1 MSKRKIILFMSLSGI
16 AIFLFI
22 VFANNWRNKTYIN
35 KITVKGNITLSEAEV
50 LSAAG
55 IKADSVLNL
64 EELNLSFIRDRV
76 AKHPE
81 IKKVVVSKEPPSELI
96 IEITEK
102 KPLAVII
109 KNNELNLIDDEQE
122 VFTFKNYEKAYDLP
136 VISGLKPEGN
146 PHYKS
151 DINMALN
158 LLKAAYSKG
167 RYLQNMISEINMKD
181 SNKVIV
187 KSNEKSIS
195 FYFPRI
201 EKDALLVYKQK
212 LGLFKKFMEEEIL
225 KKNME
230 CQYVD
235 IRYSNQI
242 IAKFN

>member
-1 MSKRKIILFMSLSGI
+1 MSKRKIILFLSLSSVV
-16 AIFLFI
+16 IFLFI

-81 IKKVVVSKEPPSELI
+81 IKKVIVSKEPPSELI

-136 VISGLKPEGN
+136 VISGLKPDGS
-146 PHYKS
+146 PQYKS

-167 RYLQNMISEINMKD
+167 RYLQNMISEVNMKD

-225 KKNME
+225 KKNLE

>member
-1 MSKRKIILFMSLSGI
+1 MNKKKIILFLGI
-16 AIFLFI
+16 SSVVIFLFI
-22 VFANNWRNKTYIN
+22 IFANNWRNKTYIN
-35 KITVKGNITLSEAEV
+35 KITVKGNITLSEDEI
-50 LSAAG
+50 LNAAG

-64 EELNLSFIRDRV
+64 EELNIAFIRDRV

-81 IKKVVVSKEPPSELI
+81 IKKVIVSKEPPAELI

-102 KPLAVII
+102 KPLAII
-109 KNNELNLIDDEQE
+109 VKNNELNLIDEEQE
-122 VFTFKNYEKAYDLP
+122 AFSFKNYDKVFDLP
-136 VISGLKPEGN
+136 VISGLKAEN
-146 PHYKS
+146 NAQYKS

-187 KSNEKSIS
+187 KSNEKSVS
-195 FYFPRI
+195 FYFPRV
-201 EKDALLVYKQK
+201 EKNAVSVYKQK
-212 LGLFKKFMEEEIL
+212 LVLFKKFMEDEIL
-225 KKNME
+225 KKNAD

>member
-1 MSKRKIILFMSLSGI
+1 MSKRKIILFLSLSSLV
-16 AIFLFI
+16 IFLFI

-35 KITVKGNITLSEAEV
+35 KITVKGNITLSESEV

-136 VISGLKPEGN
+136 VISGLKPEGS
-146 PHYKS
+146 PQYKS

-167 RYLQNMISEINMKD
+167 RYLQNMISEVNMKD

-187 KSNEKSIS
+187 KSNDKSIS

>member
-1 MSKRKIILFMSLSGI
+1 MSSVV
-16 AIFLFI
+16 IFLFI

-35 KITVKGNITLSEAEV
+35 KITVKGNITLTEAEV
-50 LSAAG
+50 LSVAG

-136 VISGLKPEGN
+136 VISGLKPEGS
-146 PHYKS
+146 PQYKS

-167 RYLQNMISEINMKD
+167 RYLQNMISEVNMKD

-201 EKDALLVYKQK
+201 EKDAFTVYKQK
-212 LGLFKKFMEEEIL
+212 LGLFRKFMEEEIL

>member
-1 MSKRKIILFMSLSGI
+1 MSKRKIILFISISSLV
-16 AIFLFI
+16 IFLFI
-22 VFANNWRNKTYIN
+22 LFANNWRNKTFIN
-35 KITVKGNITLSEAEV
+35 KITIKGNITISEEEI
-50 LSAAG
+50 LNAAG

-64 EELNLSFIRDRV
+64 EELNISFIRDRV

-81 IKKVVVSKEPPSELI
+81 IKKVIVNKEPPSELI

-102 KPLAVII
+102 KPLAIII
-109 KNNELNLIDDEQE
+109 KNNELNLIDDELE
-122 VFTFKNYEKAYDLP
+122 VFSFKNYEKVYDLP
-136 VISGLKPEGN
+136 VISGLKAEN
-146 PHYKS
+146 NEHYKS
-151 DINMALN
+151 DLKMALS

-181 SNKVIV
+181 SNKVIL

-195 FYFPRI
+195 FYFPRV
-201 EKDALLVYKQK
+201 EKDAVTLYKQK

-225 KKNME
+225 KKNAD

-235 IRYSNQI
+235 LRYSNQI

>member
-1 MSKRKIILFMSLSGI
+1 MSKRKIILFLSLSSVV
-16 AIFLFI
+16 IFLFI

-81 IKKVVVSKEPPSELI
+81 IKKVIVSKEPPSELI

-136 VISGLKPEGN
+136 VISGLKPDGS
-146 PHYKS
+146 PQYKS

-167 RYLQNMISEINMKD
+167 RYLQNMISEVNMKD

-225 KKNME
+225 KKNLE
-230 CQYVD
+230 CQYVY

>member
-1 MSKRKIILFMSLSGI
+1 MSKRKIILFLGVSSVV
-16 AIFLFI
+16 IFLVI
-22 VFANNWRNKTYIN
+22 IFANNWRNKTYIN
-35 KITVKGNITLSEAEV
+35 KITIKGNNTLSEEEI

-55 IKADSVLNL
+55 IKADSVINL
-64 EELNLSFIRDRV
+64 EELNISFIRDRV

-81 IKKVVVSKEPPSELI
+81 IKKVIVSKEPPSELI

-109 KNNELNLIDDEQE
+109 KNNELNLIDEEQE
-122 VFTFKNYEKAYDLP
+122 VFSFKNYEKAFDLP
-136 VISGLKPEGN
+136 VISGLKAEN
-146 PHYKS
+146 TEQYKR
-151 DINMALN
+151 DINMAIN
-158 LLKAAYSKG
+158 LIRAAYSKG

-187 KSNEKSIS
+187 KSNEKSVS
-195 FYFPRI
+195 FYFPRV
-201 EKDALLVYKQK
+201 ETDAITVYKQK

-225 KKNME
+225 KKNAD

>member
-1 MSKRKIILFMSLSGI
+1 MSKKKIILFLSISGI
-16 AIFLFI
+16 VIFLFI
-22 VFANNWRNKTYIN
+22 IFANNWRNKSYIN
-35 KITVKGNITLSEAEV
+35 KITVKGNITLSEDEI
-50 LSAAG
+50 LNAAG

-64 EELNLSFIRDRV
+64 EELNLGFIRDRV

-81 IKKVVVSKEPPSELI
+81 IKKVIVSKEPPSELI

-109 KNNELNLIDDEQE
+109 KNNELNLIDEEQE
-122 VFTFKNYEKAYDLP
+122 VFTFKNYEKAFDLP
-136 VISGLKPEGN
+136 VISGLKAENSPQ
-146 PHYKS
+146 YKS
-151 DINMALN
+151 DINMAFS

-195 FYFPRI
+195 FYFPRV
-201 EKDALLVYKQK
+201 EKDAVLIYERKLV
-212 LGLFKKFMEEEIL
+212 LFRKFMEDEII
-225 KKNME
+225 KKNAE

-235 IRYSNQI
+235 LRYSNQI

>member
-1 MSKRKIILFMSLSGI
+1 MSKRKIILFLSLSSVV
-16 AIFLFI
+16 IFLFI

-35 KITVKGNITLSEAEV
+35 KITVKGNITLTEAEV

-136 VISGLKPEGN
+136 VISGLKSEGS
-146 PHYKS
+146 PQYKS

-167 RYLQNMISEINMKD
+167 RYLQNMISEVNMKD

-201 EKDALLVYKQK
+201 EKDAFSVYKQK
-212 LGLFKKFMEEEIL
+212 LGLFRKFMEEEIL